1 MKLIQFFFIWLA
13 LALLAGCQTPTFPHT
28 IQTDKLSAIDSLV
41 TEEIEKG
48 NFPGAVVL
56 LGQGDKILYH
66 KSFGHEVIE
75 PFIEP
80 MTKDTIFDM
89 ASVSKPVGT
98 ATSILILWDQGKIDL
113 EDKVGKYLPE
123 FAVNGK
129 ENVRLKHLLT
139 HTSGLPAYTNA
150 AELKKQYGEP
160 CPDKV
165 IEKICSF
172 TAMNEPGETYRYS
185 CLGYITLAKIVEVV
199 SGQTIDQFAQE
210 NIFKPLKMKHTTYN
224 PPKEWEKDIAAT
236 QIFDDHLLRGFVH
249 DPLAQLN
256 AGISGNAGLFTNAHD
271 LSIYCRM
278 VLNGGTYRGVRI
290 LSPEAVQLLTRPQW
304 KNRSYGFGVT
314 TSYSWIKGED
324 TLEKSISHLGYTGTA
339 VVCDP
344 SNHIYLI
351 ILTNRVHPND
361 KGNISPFRT
370 QVAEII
376 SQALVEN

>member
-1 MKLIQFFFIWLA
+1 MKLIRFFFIWFI

-28 IQTDKLSAIDSLV
+28 IQTDNLSAIDSLV
-41 TEEIEKG
+41 AEEIEKG

-75 PFIEP
+75 PFLEP
-80 MTKDTIFDM
+80 MTNDTIFDM

-98 ATSILILWDQGKIDL
+98 ATSILILWDKGKIDL
-113 EDKVGKYLPE
+113 EDKVAKYLPE

-129 ENVRLKHLLT
+129 KNVQIKHLLT

-150 AELKKQYGEP
+150 ADLKKQYGEP

-165 IEKICSF
+165 IARICSF
-172 TAMNEPGETYRYS
+172 DSMNAPGETYRYS
-185 CLGYITLAKIVEVV
+185 CLGYITLAKIVEIV
-199 SGQTIDQFAQE
+199 SGQTIDQFARE
-210 NIFKPLKMKHTTYN
+210 NIFKPLNMKHTSYN
-224 PPKEWEKDIAAT
+224 PPKEWKKDIAAT
-236 QIFDDHLLRGFVH
+236 QIFDDNLLRGFVH

-278 VLNGGTYRGVRI
+278 VLNDGTCQGVRI
-290 LSPEAVQLLTRPQW
+290 LSPEAVELLTRSQS

-314 TSYSWIKGED
+314 NSYSWTTGEVAGK
-324 TLEKSISHLGYTGTA
+324 KSFTHLGYTGTA
-339 VVCDP
+339 VVGDP
-344 SNHIYLI
+344 INHIYLI
-351 ILTNRVHPND
+351 ILTNRVHPHD
-361 KGNISPFRT
+361 KGDISSFRNR
-370 QVAEII
+370 VADII
-376 SQALVEN
+376 SQTLLEN